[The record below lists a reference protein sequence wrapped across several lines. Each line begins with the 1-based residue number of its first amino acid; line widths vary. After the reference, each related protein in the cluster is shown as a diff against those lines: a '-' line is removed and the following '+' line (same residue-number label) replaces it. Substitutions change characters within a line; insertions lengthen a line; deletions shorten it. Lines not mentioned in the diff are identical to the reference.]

1 MLERRKLKRRHL
13 IYYLRVFDRNNDRLV
28 GHVVDIT
35 GEGAM
40 LISEEPIE
48 TDTVFQSRMV
58 LPEGIEGSREI
69 AFDAKS
75 VWCKKDTNPNY
86 YATGFQLLNAAPKDV
101 DTIERLIVDFGF
113 RD

>member
-13 IYYLRVFDRNNDRLV
+13 IYYLRVFERNNDQLI

-35 GEGAM
+35 SEGAM

-48 TDTVFQSRMV
+48 TDTVFQCRMV
-58 LPEGIEGSREI
+58 LPEGMEGSREI
-69 AFDAKS
+69 TFDAKS
-75 VWCKKDTNPNY
+75 VWSKKDINPNY
-86 YATGFQLLNAAPKDV
+86 YATGFQMLKAAPKDL
-101 DTIERLIVDFGF
+101 DTVERLIVDFGF